1 MDQVFYRKWRP
12 RKFSEVIG
20 QDSIVQTLRNAVNL
34 NRIAHAYLFT
44 GSKGSGKTS
53 TARIMAKAINCR
65 NPIDGEPDNECQIC
79 VDIDSMKSL
88 DLIEIDAASHRGI
101 DDIRSLKNNVN
112 FKPTAGK
119 YKIYIIDEVHMLTE
133 AAFNALLKTLEEPPP
148 HIVFILA
155 TTEVHKVLPTIVS
168 RCQRFNFLSLK
179 VEDIVSRLEKLSL
192 DEGVEI
198 GGDALF
204 QVAQVASGSL
214 RDAEN
219 IFERLILTYG
229 SKLELETVQNALNVG
244 YENESFD
251 LIRYILCG
259 DTKKCLEII
268 HTIEIGGNNLR
279 FAHKTL
285 LEYIRL
291 VLHAKTSAEIIS
303 PLSDEKVK
311 TIREWGKQYS
321 LSRILYCFNRLLEIK
336 FSRDLMD
343 VLPFELGIVE
353 ASTDISN
360 DIHNQEMDIKDS
372 SNIRIDKNDNFGAGI
387 SEIKDNVDLIK
398 QKVSEKK
405 VPEKKVP
412 EKKVPEKK
420 VPVSNN
426 GNSSTVINNQ
436 DININSDNIEQLKL
450 SQWNEILNFLRR
462 SKGKRFN
469 LSALLRVSVAQRIEK
484 DFLIISYKHPSHRN
498 RLEEEID
505 DIAIRKVLEDAF
517 EQFLGK
523 KYIMQ
528 LEVAEFLETEDKEK
542 NLVNAAEELGA
553 IVIGQV
559 NHKSIQNE

>member
-229 SKLELETVQNALNVG
+229 SKLELEIVQNALNVG

-398 QKVSEKK
+398 QKVSEN
-405 VPEKKVP
+405 
-412 EKKVPEKK
+412 KVPEKK

>member
-34 NRIAHAYLFT
+34 NRIAHAYLFA

-168 RCQRFNFLSLK
+168 RCQRLNFLSLK

-229 SKLELETVQNALNVG
+229 SKLELEIVQNALNVG

-412 EKKVPEKK
+412 
-420 VPVSNN
+420 VSNN

>member
-229 SKLELETVQNALNVG
+229 SKLELEIVQNALNVG

-398 QKVSEKK
+398 QN
-405 VPEKKVP
+405 VP

>member
-229 SKLELETVQNALNVG
+229 SKLELEIVQNALNVG

-412 EKKVPEKK
+412 
-420 VPVSNN
+420 VSNN

>member
-398 QKVSEKK
+398 QKV
-405 VPEKKVP
+405 
-412 EKKVPEKK
+412 PEKK

>member
-1 MDQVFYRKWRP
+1 M
-12 RKFSEVIG
+12 
-20 QDSIVQTLRNAVNL
+20 
-34 NRIAHAYLFT
+34 
-44 GSKGSGKTS
+44 
-53 TARIMAKAINCR
+53 
-65 NPIDGEPDNECQIC
+65 
-79 VDIDSMKSL
+79 
-88 DLIEIDAASHRGI
+88 
-101 DDIRSLKNNVN
+101 
-112 FKPTAGK
+112 
-119 YKIYIIDEVHMLTE
+119 
-133 AAFNALLKTLEEPPP
+133 
-148 HIVFILA
+148 
-155 TTEVHKVLPTIVS
+155 
-168 RCQRFNFLSLK
+168 
-179 VEDIVSRLEKLSL
+179 
-192 DEGVEI
+192 
-198 GGDALF
+198 
-204 QVAQVASGSL
+204 
-214 RDAEN
+214 
-219 IFERLILTYG
+219 
-229 SKLELETVQNALNVG
+229 
-244 YENESFD
+244 
-251 LIRYILCG
+251 
-259 DTKKCLEII
+259 
-268 HTIEIGGNNLR
+268 
-279 FAHKTL
+279 
-285 LEYIRL
+285 
-291 VLHAKTSAEIIS
+291 HAKTSAEIIS

-353 ASTDISN
+353 ESTDISN

-398 QKVSEKK
+398 Q
-405 VPEKKVP
+405 KVP

-523 KYIMQ
+523 
-528 LEVAEFLETEDKEK
+528 
-542 NLVNAAEELGA
+542 
-553 IVIGQV
+553 
-559 NHKSIQNE
+559 

>member
-1 MDQVFYRKWRP
+1 M
-12 RKFSEVIG
+12 
-20 QDSIVQTLRNAVNL
+20 
-34 NRIAHAYLFT
+34 YL
-44 GSKGSGKTS
+44 
-53 TARIMAKAINCR
+53 
-65 NPIDGEPDNECQIC
+65 
-79 VDIDSMKSL
+79 
-88 DLIEIDAASHRGI
+88 
-101 DDIRSLKNNVN
+101 
-112 FKPTAGK
+112 
-119 YKIYIIDEVHMLTE
+119 
-133 AAFNALLKTLEEPPP
+133 
-148 HIVFILA
+148 
-155 TTEVHKVLPTIVS
+155 
-168 RCQRFNFLSLK
+168 
-179 VEDIVSRLEKLSL
+179 
-192 DEGVEI
+192 GVK
-198 GGDALF
+198 
-204 QVAQVASGSL
+204 VAQVASGSL

-229 SKLELETVQNALNVG
+229 SKLELEIVQNALNVG

-398 QKVSEKK
+398 QKV
-405 VPEKKVP
+405 PEKKVP

>member
-34 NRIAHAYLFT
+34 NRIAHAYLFA

-65 NPIDGEPDNECQIC
+65 NPIDGEPDNQCQIC
-79 VDIDSMKSL
+79 VDIDSAKSL
-88 DLIEIDAASHRGI
+88 DLIEIDAASNRGI
-101 DDIRSLKNNVN
+101 DDIRALKNNVN
-112 FKPTAGK
+112 FTPTSGK

-148 HIVFILA
+148 HVVFILA

-179 VEDIVSRLEKLSL
+179 VEDIVSRLEKLCL

-198 GGDALF
+198 NRDALL

-219 IFERLILTYG
+219 ILERLILTYG
-229 SKLELETVQNALNVG
+229 EKLELEIVQNALNVG
-244 YENESFD
+244 YETESFE
-251 LIRYILCG
+251 LIRYILSG

-268 HTIEIGGNNLR
+268 HTIGIGGNNLR
-279 FAHKTL
+279 FVHKTL

-291 VLHAKTSAEIIS
+291 VLHAKTSANIRS
-303 PLSDEKVK
+303 PLSDEKIK
-311 TIREWGKQYS
+311 TIKEWGGKYS
-321 LSRILYCFNRLLEIK
+321 LPRILYCFNRLLEIK

-343 VLPFELGIVE
+343 VLPFELGVVE
-353 ASTDISN
+353 ASTDVSN
-360 DIHNQEMDIKDS
+360 DLYNQETNLKDS
-372 SNIRIDKNDNFGAGI
+372 SNIRIEKND
-387 SEIKDNVDLIK
+387 
-398 QKVSEKK
+398 
-405 VPEKKVP
+405 
-412 EKKVPEKK
+412 
-420 VPVSNN
+420 
-426 GNSSTVINNQ
+426 
-436 DININSDNIEQLKL
+436 KL
-450 SQWNEILNFLRR
+450 SQWSEILNFLRF

-484 DFLIISYKHPSHRN
+484 DSLIISYKHPSHRD
-498 RLEEEID
+498 RLDTEID
-505 DIAIRKVLEDAF
+505 DVAIRKVLEDAF
-517 EQFLGK
+517 QQFLGK
-523 KYIMQ
+523 KYTMQ
-528 LEVAEFLETEDKEK
+528 LEVEESLETEDKGK

-553 IVIGQV
+553 IIIGQV
-559 NHKSIQNE
+559 DHKSIQNDEKESV

>member
-179 VEDIVSRLEKLSL
+179 VEDIVSRLEKLSQ

-198 GGDALF
+198 GGDALS

-229 SKLELETVQNALNVG
+229 SKLELEIVQNALNVG

-412 EKKVPEKK
+412 
-420 VPVSNN
+420 VSNN

>member
-1 MDQVFYRKWRP
+1 
-12 RKFSEVIG
+12 
-20 QDSIVQTLRNAVNL
+20 
-34 NRIAHAYLFT
+34 
-44 GSKGSGKTS
+44 
-53 TARIMAKAINCR
+53 
-65 NPIDGEPDNECQIC
+65 
-79 VDIDSMKSL
+79 
-88 DLIEIDAASHRGI
+88 
-101 DDIRSLKNNVN
+101 
-112 FKPTAGK
+112 
-119 YKIYIIDEVHMLTE
+119 MLTE

-229 SKLELETVQNALNVG
+229 SKLELEIVQNALNVG

>member
-229 SKLELETVQNALNVG
+229 SKLELEIVQNALNVG

-398 QKVSEKK
+398 QKV
-405 VPEKKVP
+405 
-412 EKKVPEKK
+412 PEKK